1 MSSPGAGLLQLTAEL
16 VDIPSVSHD
25 EGGAAAFV
33 AAALSGVDHLEITRI
48 GHNVVA
54 CTALG
59 RPQRLLIAG
68 HLDTVPPNGNER
80 AVIDGDRCSG
90 LGAADMKGGIAV
102 MLELARR
109 VVEPTVDMTYVW
121 YACEEVEQRYSGLIE
136 IETVDPGLLAADAAV
151 LAEPT
156 SGVVEAGCQGVLR
169 IAVCLGGER
178 AHTARSWMGVNAI
191 HRLGLLLELV
201 DGFVERRPV
210 LDGCEFREALQAVR
224 IDGGVANNVVP
235 DDVRLVLS
243 HRYAPDRTKDQAFE
257 ALYELLAPAID
268 ARLGDQVDLEDFSPA
283 AAEAGSGARGQ
294 QLFEALPDGLELG
307 AADPLPRA
315 VGQEGV
321 ARAEVGCRHAPGAE
335 KAHVRPA
342 QLGPRGLGG
351 GGDESRQQRVLEH
364 RGRSQREVLEDDLV
378 PEPFV
383 QRRAQELTDRLE
395 RLVFRAIGGIAVTEH
410 DTSPVRDDVVGHAAF
425 HADCLQ
431 GLAVLTAAQHRPA
444 LVESP
449 EAL

>member
-1 MSSPGAGLLQLTAEL
+1 VSSPGAGLLQLTAEL

-33 AAALSGVDHLEITRI
+33 AAALAAADHLETTRI
-48 GHNVVA
+48 GHNVVSR
-54 CTALG
+54 TSLG

-109 VVEPTVDMTYVW
+109 AAEPTVDVTYVW

-136 IETVDPGLLAADAAV
+136 IEGVAPELLAADAAV

-156 SGVVEAGCQGVLR
+156 SGVVEAGCQGMLR
-169 IAVCLGGER
+169 VAVRLGGQR

-210 LDGCEFREALQAVR
+210 LDGCEYREGLQAVR

-235 DDVRLVLS
+235 DEVRLVLN
-243 HRYAPDRTKDQAFE
+243 HRYAPDRTKDQAFA
-257 ALYELLAPAID
+257 ALCALLAPAID
-268 ARLGDQVDLEDFSPA
+268 ARLGDQVDIEDYSPA
-283 AAEAGSGARGQ
+283 AAPNLDHPLLAALVAASGSAPRAKLGWTDVSFLGARGVPAANFGPGSP
-294 QLFEALPDGLELG
+294 LLAHTAGEWVGRDELEL
-307 AADPLPRA
+307 ALASL
-315 VGQEGV
+315 EKLIS
-321 ARAEVGCRHAPGAE
+321 ARA
-335 KAHVRPA
+335 
-342 QLGPRGLGG
+342 
-351 GGDESRQQRVLEH
+351 
-364 RGRSQREVLEDDLV
+364 
-378 PEPFV
+378 
-383 QRRAQELTDRLE
+383 
-395 RLVFRAIGGIAVTEH
+395 
-410 DTSPVRDDVVGHAAF
+410 
-425 HADCLQ
+425 
-431 GLAVLTAAQHRPA
+431 
-444 LVESP
+444 
-449 EAL
+449 